1 MPSGPRK
8 RHAACVTTEY
18 AVRPV
23 RAHEWRQ
30 VRQLRLAALSDEAA
44 PIAFL
49 QTYDEAAARPDGFW
63 QERVE
68 ASAIDAGTDATARQL
83 IAVHEDGT
91 WVGGIV
97 ALVDAAGTPAASN
110 VVAVH
115 LLPEHRGR
123 GVVQQMLEEAADWLR
138 ERGLHE
144 ARLHVHADN
153 ARAQRAYAKAG
164 FTPTGARF
172 TSTIGPEI
180 EMARPL

>member
-1 MPSGPRK
+1 M
-8 RHAACVTTEY
+8 AAPY
-18 AVRPV
+18 SVRPV

-49 QTYDEAAARPDGFW
+49 QTYDDAAARPDGFW
-63 QERVE
+63 RERVE
-68 ASAIDAGTDATARQL
+68 ASAVDAGTDATARQF

-91 WVGGIV
+91 WVGGVV
-97 ALVDAAGTPAASN
+97 ALVDAAATPSAGN

-123 GVVQQMLEEAADWLR
+123 GVVQQMLAEATGWLR
-138 ERGLHE
+138 ERGLQE

-153 ARAQRAYAKAG
+153 VRAQRAYAKAG
-164 FTPTGARF
+164 FTRTGTSF

-180 EMARPL
+180 EMATPL